1 MAVIKEYI
9 SEGGAHI
16 KVNDASMYTSQ
27 EEVEQAYRNWGRI
40 ARRILLNNQRRK
52 EIENEKKEGDGETS

>member
-1 MAVIKEYI
+1 MLIKEYI

-27 EEVEQAYRNWGRI
+27 REVEQAYRNWGRI
-40 ARRILLNNQRRK
+40 ARRILLNNQRK
-52 EIENEKKEGDGETS
+52 PEMANEKKEEIG